1 MVPRGWSDDRI
12 NDLLEG
18 LESGVSVNGENRQ
31 LCPDEKGV
39 LKVSAVSYGTFDPKA
54 VKAIEIES
62 ELKRAK
68 THPKKDQVIISRS
81 NTEYLVGASAYVDR
95 DYKELYLPDKL
106 WQTIPKLNTSMK
118 WLSYFLSSE
127 HARYTLSNLA
137 TGTSGSMKNIT
148 KGEFLSLK
156 VATPPYIEQ
165 CKIANILG
173 TWDKAIST
181 TERLIDNSKEQKKSL
196 MQQLLT
202 GKKRLL
208 DDSGKPFEAEWDSVA
223 IGDVV
228 ELFNGFAF
236 KSSDALETGRKW
248 LKIANIGIGEIKWK
262 DSSYLPEDYK
272 NEYEKFSLKVGD
284 IVVAMTRPT
293 LGNQLKIARLKRKSD
308 EALLNQRVAKV
319 LFSDKVNSEYMYQLL
334 STIEVA
340 LKLNSA
346 LLGTDPPNL
355 SAKVLHEIQMEM
367 PPLVEQ
373 QRIAAVLT
381 NTDKEIERLVQ
392 QLADLKQEKK
402 ALMQQLLTGKR
413 RVKIAKDAA

>member
-1 MVPRGWSDDRI
+1 MMPNGWKKGVIEDIAKVSSGGTPSRQ
-12 NDLLEG
+12 NDSYWLGGYIPWVTTAEVKFGVITDTEQKITEEG
-18 LESGVSVNGENRQ
+18 LKGSSAKLFPKDTILMAMYGQGKTRGQIAKLGIEASTNQACAALQ
-31 LCPDEKGV
+31 LNDGFEV
-39 LKVSAVSYGTFDPKA
+39 DYYY
-54 VKAIEIES
+54 
-62 ELKRAK
+62 
-68 THPKKDQVIISRS
+68 Q
-81 NTEYLVGASAYVDR
+81 YLVSQYENIR
-95 DYKELYLPDKL
+95 ELANRGGQQNLSGGIIKGIHVPIPPLP
-106 WQTIPKLNTSMK
+106 
-118 WLSYFLSSE
+118 
-127 HARYTLSNLA
+127 
-137 TGTSGSMKNIT
+137 
-148 KGEFLSLK
+148 
-156 VATPPYIEQ
+156 EQ
-165 CKIANILG
+165 RKIASILG

-181 TERLIDNSKEQKKSL
+181 TERLIDNSKQQKKAL

-202 GKKRLL
+202 AKKRLL
-208 DDSGKPFEAEWDSVA
+208 DDSGNPFEGEWDSVA

-236 KSSDALETGRKW
+236 KSNDALETGCKW
-248 LKIANIGIGEIKWK
+248 LKIANVGIGEIKWK

-381 NTDKEIERLVQ
+381 NADKEIERLVQ